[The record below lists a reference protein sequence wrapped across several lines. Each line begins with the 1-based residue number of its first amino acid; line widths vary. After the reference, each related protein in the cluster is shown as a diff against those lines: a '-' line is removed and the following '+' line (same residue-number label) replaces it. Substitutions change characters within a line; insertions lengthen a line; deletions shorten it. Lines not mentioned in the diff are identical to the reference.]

1 MTSKPRS
8 IWFGGW
14 RLVELRADST
24 FSAASL
30 PVSNRLVMIDDRDA
44 VGSVAGYYPEMNAV
58 IALDHYDRKSGTPS
72 YKGVPVAITKS
83 DAQAAA

>member
-1 MTSKPRS
+1 MSGQDLAERGLRDGDRIDIRS
-8 IWFGGW
+8 ATGHGGGKTVIGFTA
-14 RLVELRADST
+14 VEYNI
-24 FSAASL
+24 
-30 PVSNRLVMIDDRDA
+30 P

-83 DAQAAA
+83 EAQAAA